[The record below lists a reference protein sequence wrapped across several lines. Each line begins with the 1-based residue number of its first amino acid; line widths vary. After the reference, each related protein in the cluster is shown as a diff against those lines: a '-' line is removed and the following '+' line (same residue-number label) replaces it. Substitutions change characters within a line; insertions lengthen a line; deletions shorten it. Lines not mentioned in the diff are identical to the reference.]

1 MSFLHRYFFPV
12 AAIVDKADAARDQ
25 PIVNNSAIPDF

>member
-12 AAIVDKADAARDQ
+12 TAIVVKADAARDQ
-25 PIVNNSAIPDF
+25 PIVNSSTIPDF